1 MGKFQRAEA
10 AGLISFLVCA
20 VLAIIAMTVYMNVMP
35 AIWQVSQ
42 RLFTMASGIVA
53 ACSMGAF
60 IVGYLR
66 THRNLIVK
74 RWIRIIK
81 HIFEITALSTIYG
94 ATMFLMSFALLS
106 IINGI
111 VGRSVVNSYLPVF
124 CSALSGIVGYATL
137 VQAELL
143 EAKTVASLL
152 PLFVIS
158 GAATAGLTSDDPY
171 WYNNNFSQLGDRTTF
186 AASMFNATLI
196 LAGICIIITSYFA
209 VTEFVE
215 IQHEALEEELR
226 SQQQYSQKDTQ
237 SDTKH
242 KNLNSYAKNS
252 NFNLKN
258 NLKNNNN
265 SNNNSNHK
273 NHTIKYFYIRT
284 TIMATLLILG
294 GVAFIG
300 IGTFRYTP
308 HPFIHDLCAR
318 GVTLLVG
325 AVLVGLPLLA
335 PQLSKTFYIAS
346 DLAILL
352 TSWAGTQW
360 LRGYNTLTNV
370 EALSCLLFLGWIIV
384 FSRQVA
390 ALQSDRLQAK
400 LRNS

>member
-20 VLAIIAMTVYMNVMP
+20 ILAIAIMYIYMGTMP

-42 RLFTMASGIVA
+42 RLFTIASGTVA
-53 ACSMGAF
+53 ICSMGAF

-66 THRNLIVK
+66 THGKFYKK
-74 RWIRIIK
+74 RLIRIIK
-81 HIFEITALSTIYG
+81 NTFEISALSTIYG

-106 IINGI
+106 IINSI
-111 VGRSVVNSYLPVF
+111 VGRAVVNSYLPIL
-124 CSALSGIVGYATL
+124 CSGLSGIVGYATL

-152 PLFVIS
+152 PIFVIS

-209 VTEFVE
+209 IEEFIE
-215 IQHEALEEELR
+215 AQH
-226 SQQQYSQKDTQ
+226 T
-237 SDTKH
+237 
-242 KNLNSYAKNS
+242 
-252 NFNLKN
+252 LKN
-258 NLKNNNN
+258 KIQSNTQTQNELNEQTN
-265 SNNNSNHK
+265 SKFNNHK
-273 NHTIKYFYIRT
+273 DHPIKYFYIRT
-284 TIMATLLILG
+284 SIMAALLILG
-294 GVAFIG
+294 GIAFIG

-325 AVLVGLPLLA
+325 AVLIGLPWLA
-335 PQLSKTFYIAS
+335 PQLSRTFYIAS
-346 DLAILL
+346 DLAIII
-352 TSWAGTQW
+352 TSLAGTQW
-360 LRGYNTLTNV
+360 LNGHNTLTNV

-390 ALQSDRLQAK
+390 ALQSDRIQGNVYSQNKQNA
-400 LRNS
+400 

>member
-20 VLAIIAMTVYMNVMP
+20 VLSIIAMTVYMNVMP

-242 KNLNSYAKNS
+242 KN
-252 NFNLKN
+252 
-258 NLKNNNN
+258 
-265 SNNNSNHK
+265 
-273 NHTIKYFYIRT
+273 HTIKYFYIRT

-400 LRNS
+400 LRNF